1 MDNLKHLSASG
12 QLFVLEK
19 ETLQLYQK
27 ITVSEKQKQKE
38 KKKYII
44 IVIYLQKGP
53 EMSFHLK

>member
-27 ITVSEKQKQKE
+27 ITVSEK
-38 KKKYII
+38 
-44 IVIYLQKGP
+44 
-53 EMSFHLK
+53 